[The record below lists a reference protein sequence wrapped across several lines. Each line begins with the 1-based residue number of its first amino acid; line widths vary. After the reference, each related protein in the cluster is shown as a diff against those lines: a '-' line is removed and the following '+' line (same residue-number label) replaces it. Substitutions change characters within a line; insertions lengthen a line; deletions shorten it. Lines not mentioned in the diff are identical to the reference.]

1 MITGNHKKNI
11 IHIKSGK
18 RISVGSSVK
27 IKKKHRVFEK
37 DYIWNPA
44 TCNCENCKYVG
55 SFIDNSVIICYEIIE
70 TTKSV
75 PAKTVPTKIARTNFF
90 ILLAFFIIYHC
101 IIDSCQYLLL
111 PDKIQSKR
119 KTFIA
124 VLLQMKNY
132 RKFYIY

>member
-101 IIDSCQYLLL
+101 IIDSC
-111 PDKIQSKR
+111 
-119 KTFIA
+119 
-124 VLLQMKNY
+124 
-132 RKFYIY
+132 